1 MNTEIER
8 EQKYDD
14 ISCRLQFNAVS
25 SASVQLLLGWRQT
38 GRVSGGEGERNERY
52 DFVRSASSHLARQS
66 AQLQSF

>member
-38 GRVSGGEGERNERY
+38 GRVSGGEGERGMKGTTLSEVHR
-52 DFVRSASSHLARQS
+52 HT
-66 AQLQSF
+66 